1 LKDRDIEIVRQG
13 GGVETQYMPFALDPK
28 PIDKIDER
36 YAKFIPNLEAFL
48 NRIGSEEYYQAQLH
62 GIKPEA
68 KEESSSESF
77 EEEYE
82 EDDYVVLEEETE
94 AERLRKKLAGN

>member
-1 LKDRDIEIVRQG
+1 MRNTTKL
-13 GGVETQYMPFALDPK
+13 PK
-28 PIDKIDER
+28 PIEKIDER
-36 YAKFIPNLEAFL
+36 YAKFLPNLEAFL

-68 KEESSSESF
+68 KEETTNSESF

-82 EDDYVVLEEETE
+82 EEDYVLEEETE